1 MAKLQRTTERY
12 APRPLTVAQ
21 LNAIDLLAQ
30 GKTDTD
36 TAEALGVHRVTVT
49 RWRLYSPEFQ
59 AQLNRRRR
67 ELWDGAA
74 DKLRALVPRALDRL
88 AEELEYKDSD
98 ALKAAVAILK
108 LAGLDKLEAPSGQ
121 TNPALVLDDIATEQA
136 TTPHERMLLRMDGA
150 TDRVRLALAA
160 ELDARVNAP
169 IEGEALLL
177 TEGATP

>member
-1 MAKLQRTTERY
+1 MAKLPRTTERY
-12 APRPLTVAQ
+12 TPRPLTVAQ

-36 TAEALGVHRVTVT
+36 TAAALGVHRVTVT

-59 AQLNRRRR
+59 AALNARRR
-67 ELWDGAA
+67 ELWATSA
-74 DKLRALVPRALDRL
+74 DKLRGLAPKALDVL
-88 AEELEYKDSD
+88 AEELDGPD
-98 ALKAAVAILK
+98 ALKAAAVILK
-108 LAGLDKLEAPSGQ
+108 LAGIDKVGEPTGQ